1 MTMLLLGLTGGL
13 ASGQTTVA
21 GLFQECGAL
30 VIHADQL
37 ACIVVEPGKAA
48 WKDIVKKFGMD
59 VLQADRTIN
68 RPLLARMV
76 FDNPGNLAKLNR
88 IVHPRIAREQ
98 ARRTQALLN
107 QHPDAIIVYDA
118 ALLFEA
124 QAHRRMDRVLV
135 VTATRAVQIARAR
148 QRDGLTR
155 RDALGRIRGQLPL
168 ADKRRRAD
176 YVLNGMLPV
185 PQLRTQVRQL
195 YQELLQ
201 EATLRRQMKPVR
213 TRSQVMRGSLNG

>member
-1 MTMLLLGLTGGL
+1 M
-13 ASGQTTVA
+13 A

-30 VIHADQL
+30 IIHADQL
-37 ACIVVEPGKAA
+37 ACTVVEPGKAA
-48 WKDIVKKFGMD
+48 WKDIVNTFGTG
-59 VLQADRTIN
+59 VLQADRRID
-68 RPLLARMV
+68 RAILARLV
-76 FDNPGNLAKLNR
+76 FYNTAKLAKLNR

-98 ARRTQALLN
+98 ARHTQALTRR
-107 QHPDAIIVYDA
+107 HPDAIIVYDA

-135 VTATRAVQIARAR
+135 VTATQAVQIARAK

-168 ADKRRRAD
+168 ADKRRMAD

-185 PQLRTQVRQL
+185 PQLRIQVRQL

-201 EATLRRQMKPVR
+201 EAGLRRQTKPNRARR
-213 TRSQVMRGSLNG
+213 T